1 MSTAFPLEPLCA
13 VRGIRLRALESEL
26 KQCRERWQ
34 QTEQERAAA
43 DERLQQA
50 QFTRQ
55 DFADRAW
62 TGMFA
67 TGQPTALAVE
77 RYERHLALLDQHIS
91 QRRIE
96 LETRERDCAEAQTAL
111 DLAATAWRQARNKLN
126 AVDEMKQGWLREM
139 RSRVELREEHSLE
152 ELSLR
157 QIPLR

>member
-1 MSTAFPLEPLCA
+1 MDVA
-13 VRGIRLRALESEL
+13 RESP
-26 KQCRERWQ
+26 WS
-34 QTEQERAAA
+34 
-43 DERLQQA
+43 
-50 QFTRQ
+50 
-55 DFADRAW
+55 
-62 TGMFA
+62 
-67 TGQPTALAVE
+67 GQPASV
-77 RYERHLALLDQHIS
+77 RRQHIS